1 MEYQAFSNKRW
12 NYGGGRAR
20 SDESARGFESSV
32 AEAANIGLRGEAR
45 SRLSSGMG
53 AEAAFKRPTDPAR
66 TMERHGGRRGRRRKR
81 STFNVAPQEKV
92 VKQVVGGDNDGEWS
106 DT

>member
-1 MEYQAFSNKRW
+1 MVF
-12 NYGGGRAR
+12 GG
-20 SDESARGFESSV
+20 ERG
-32 AEAANIGLRGEAR
+32 

-53 AEAAFKRPTDPAR
+53 AEAAFKRPADPAR
-66 TMERHGGRRGRRRKR
+66 TMKGTEDGGEKRTR
-81 STFNVAPQEKV
+81 STLSVAPQEKV